1 MSLTFEPVG
10 RARAAEALRQEDSLG
25 RNPSRKEEPMI
36 KGMMLLMLAAL
47 LFQAC
52 ADTNSHSRNRNTIID
67 LANTCAT
74 CGGSVSDN
82 YFAGSAFRAVGPG
95 NY

>member
-1 MSLTFEPVG
+1 
-10 RARAAEALRQEDSLG
+10 
-25 RNPSRKEEPMI
+25 MI
-36 KGMMLLMLAAL
+36 KVLMLLMLAAL

-52 ADTNSHSRNRNTIID
+52 ADTNSHSRKGNTIID

-74 CGGSVSDN
+74 CGSTVSDN
-82 YFAGSAFRAVGPG
+82 YFAGSAFKAVGPG

>member
-1 MSLTFEPVG
+1 LRLTCADVDRERLLSHV
-10 RARAAEALRQEDSLG
+10 ARRQLRQNL
-25 RNPSRKEEPMI
+25 SRKGDQMI
-36 KGMMLLMLAAL
+36 RGLMLLMLAAA

-74 CGGSVSDN
+74 CGGSISDG
-82 YFAGSAFRAVGPG
+82 YFAGSAFKAVGPG